1 MVSEPSGERIG
12 WWPSGERSRIESR
25 VWPSATRPPGRTHTP
40 LSSGPRCLR
49 LSTEA
54 ARSASHAD
62 ESPRRAQ
69 YPVIPHMS
77 GSPSHATRL
86 VVRDLA
92 ARVHAEHHSDGEP
105 EKALLRD
112 GREAAAD
119 E

>member
-40 LSSGPRCLR
+40 LSSGPRCFR
-49 LSTEA
+49 LSTEP
-54 ARSASHAD
+54 ARSVSHGD

-77 GSPSHATRL
+77 GLPSHATRP
-86 VVRDLA
+86 VGGDLA
-92 ARVHAEHHSDGEP
+92 PGFHAEHHSDGEP
-105 EKALLRD
+105 EEALLGD
-112 GREAAAD
+112 G
-119 E
+119 